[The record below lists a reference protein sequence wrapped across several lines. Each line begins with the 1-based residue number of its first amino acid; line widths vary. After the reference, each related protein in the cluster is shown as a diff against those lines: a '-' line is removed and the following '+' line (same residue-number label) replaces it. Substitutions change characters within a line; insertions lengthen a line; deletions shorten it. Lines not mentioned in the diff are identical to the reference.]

1 MTEYMMDYAET
12 LIKIKAVERR
22 AYEAALGKDVAV
34 LEECADLF
42 IEYALDLHVYCI
54 AHKKSRQA

>member
-1 MTEYMMDYAET
+1 MTECMMDYAET

-22 AYEAALGKDVAV
+22 AYEAALAKDVKV

-54 AHKKSRQA
+54 DSI

>member
-1 MTEYMMDYAET
+1 MTEYIMDYAET
-12 LIKIKAVERR
+12 LIKIKEVERR
-22 AYEAALGKDVAV
+22 AYTAALTRDLKE

>member
-22 AYEAALGKDVAV
+22 AYEAALAKDVKA

-42 IEYALDLHVYCI
+42 IEHALDLHVYCI
-54 AHKKSRQA
+54 AFKKSMQA